1 MKILIT
7 CEHGGNE
14 IPLAYHAFF
23 QHQQQALNSHRGYD
37 PGTLDLF
44 EVVKFLADFSLKSE
58 VSRLLVELNRSL
70 YHRQLFSEVSKEFS
84 AEKKEEILQQY
95 YFPYRN
101 SVEKQ
106 IEIWRHLNEKVIHL
120 PLHSFT
126 PIFNGIERNTDFGI
140 LYDSSKTNEKNFSK
154 NFKLQLQQEL
164 PQFKIRF
171 NYPYLGKADGFTTYL
186 RKKFPTNYTGI
197 ELEINQK
204 YAVENQFSA
213 TIKQAIVRVLE
224 RLQENEHSM
233 FQ

>member
-1 MKILIT
+1 MKLIIT

-14 IPLAYHAFF
+14 IPPAYHAFF

-37 PGTLDLF
+37 QGTLDLF
-44 EVVKFLADFSLKSE
+44 EEVKFLVDFSLKSE

-70 YHRQLFSEVSKEFS
+70 HHRQLFSEISKKFS
-84 AEKKEEILQQY
+84 AEIKEEILQLY
-95 YFPYRN
+95 YFSYRN

-106 IEIWRHLNEKVIHL
+106 IETWIRFHEKVIHL
-120 PLHSFT
+120 SLHSFT
-126 PIFNGIERNTDFGI
+126 PIFNGIERNADVGI

-164 PQFKIRF
+164 PGFKIRF
-171 NYPYLGKADGFTTYL
+171 NYPYLGKADGLTTYL
-186 RKKFPTNYTGI
+186 RKKFPANYTGI

-204 YAVENQFSA
+204 YVVENQFSA
-213 TIKQAIVRVLE
+213 AIKQAIVRVLE
-224 RLQENEHSM
+224 RLRENEHSM

>member
-23 QHQQQALNSHRGYD
+23 QHQQQALNSHHGYD

-44 EVVKFLADFSLKSE
+44 EEVEFLADFSLKSE

-70 YHRQLFSEVSKEFS
+70 HHRHLFSEVSKEFS

-106 IEIWRHLNEKVIHL
+106 IETWIRFHEKVIHL
-120 PLHSFT
+120 SLHSFT
-126 PIFNGIERNTDFGI
+126 PIFNGIERNADVGI

-164 PQFKIRF
+164 QQFKIRF
-171 NYPYLGKADGFTTYL
+171 NYPYLGKADGLTTYL
-186 RKKFPTNYTGI
+186 RKKFPTNYIGI

-204 YAVENQFSA
+204 YATGNQFSTA
-213 TIKQAIVRVLE
+213 IKQAIVRVLE
-224 RLQENEHSM
+224 RLRENEHSM
-233 FQ
+233 F

>member
-7 CEHGGNE
+7 CEHGGNV
-14 IPLAYHAFF
+14 IPPAYHAFF

-44 EVVKFLADFSLKSE
+44 EEVKFLADFSLKSE

-70 YHRQLFSEVSKEFS
+70 HHRQLFSEVSKEFS

-106 IEIWRHLNEKVIHL
+106 IETWVRFHEKVIHL
-120 PLHSFT
+120 SLHSFT
-126 PIFNGIERNTDFGI
+126 RIFKGIERNTDLGI
-140 LYDSSKTNEKNFSK
+140 LYDSSKSNEKNFSK

-164 PQFKIRF
+164 PGFKIRF

-186 RKKFPTNYTGI
+186 RKKFPTNYIGI

-204 YAVENQFSA
+204 YAVENQFSPA
-213 TIKQAIVRVLE
+213 IKQAIIRVLE
-224 RLQENEHSM
+224 RLRENEHSM

>member
-14 IPLAYHAFF
+14 IPPAYHAFF
-23 QHQQQALNSHRGYD
+23 QDQQQALNSHRGYD

-44 EVVKFLADFSLKSE
+44 EEVEFLADFSLKSE

-70 YHRQLFSEVSKEFS
+70 YHRQLFSEISKEFS
-84 AEKKEEILQQY
+84 AEIKEEILQQY
-95 YFPYRN
+95 YFSYRN

-106 IEIWRHLNEKVIHL
+106 IETWVRFQEKVIHL
-120 PLHSFT
+120 SLHSFT
-126 PIFNGIERNTDFGI
+126 PIFNGIERNADVGI
-140 LYDSSKTNEKNFSK
+140 LYDSSKSNEKNFSK

-171 NYPYLGKADGFTTYL
+171 NYPYLGKADGLTTYL
-186 RKKFPTNYTGI
+186 RKKFPTNYAGI

-204 YAVENQFSA
+204 YAEENQFSA
-213 TIKQAIVRVLE
+213 AIKQAIVRVLE
-224 RLQENEHSM
+224 RLRENEHSM